1 MKVLNRIATDFDS
14 TINDAD
20 EVVKN
25 IRIENFNEF
34 KESGIPTSK
43 EEFWKYTDPSIVN
56 DSEFSLGASTEIN
69 DENFDIIIVNGKLVK
84 KIEHIM
90 NTDVQ
95 NGFSANLLENNY
107 FDKTTNPFIN
117 LNNAFLTDGCV
128 INFNNESKE
137 DVEFIQPFT
146 NSF

>member
-56 DSEFSLGASTEIN
+56 DSEFSLGAST
-69 DENFDIIIVNGKLVK
+69 
-84 KIEHIM
+84 
-90 NTDVQ
+90 
-95 NGFSANLLENNY
+95 
-107 FDKTTNPFIN
+107 
-117 LNNAFLTDGCV
+117 
-128 INFNNESKE
+128 
-137 DVEFIQPFT
+137 
-146 NSF
+146 

>member
-43 EEFWKYTDPSIVN
+43 DEFW
-56 DSEFSLGASTEIN
+56 
-69 DENFDIIIVNGKLVK
+69 
-84 KIEHIM
+84 
-90 NTDVQ
+90 
-95 NGFSANLLENNY
+95 
-107 FDKTTNPFIN
+107 
-117 LNNAFLTDGCV
+117 
-128 INFNNESKE
+128 
-137 DVEFIQPFT
+137 
-146 NSF
+146 